1 MNKEILFYPKNA
13 TLYQGVDNEKYTSK
27 WYTNHVGYAS
37 AYALKNKN
45 AVIKVYSTESYLKLL
60 NIENIKLNRL
70 SNKKDIII
78 KSKNNKSVLEI
89 SLRDLFKIIFGK
101 GCKKLPQVKNEEDI
115 NELQKENSK
124 FKGTQYYL
132 LYKLLNILNPT
143 NQFLKHLKYVM
154 NNKNRIKVITKTNDF
169 NRISRIQ
176 TDKLFLTELKKKL
189 PILDGYYAPDIKSDF
204 NNFKDYGNYY
214 QKSELGL
221 FENNLKLLKII
232 KNPNHIYKMFKNDK
246 TINKKLYY
254 KKKYKK

>member
-1 MNKEILFYPKNA
+1 M
-13 TLYQGVDNEKYTSK
+13 
-27 WYTNHVGYAS
+27 
-37 AYALKNKN
+37 
-45 AVIKVYSTESYLKLL
+45 IKVYSTESYLKLL

-78 KSKNNKSVLEI
+78 KSNNKSVLEI

-115 NELQKENSK
+115 NELQKE
-124 FKGTQYYL
+124 T
-132 LYKLLNILNPT
+132 LNLKEHNIFNIIVIILNPT

-176 TDKLFLTELKKKL
+176 TDKLFLSELKKKL

-214 QKSELGL
+214 QKSELAL

-232 KNPNHIYKMFKNDK
+232 KNPNHIYKMFKNNK

-254 KKKYKK
+254 KKKYKKNN